1 MQHSRSPRTGS
12 HQTRR
17 SMLSVG
23 SIGMM
28 GLGLPQLSSWS
39 AQGAIDHAKPPKSVI
54 FIFINGGM
62 SHQDSFDMKPFAPSS
77 VRGEFQPVQTQTPG
91 IQICEH
97 LPMMAARTDQYAIVR
112 SLSTDSSDHGPA
124 CHMLFTG
131 RLDFPPGFVD
141 QGKISP
147 NEWPSIPS
155 QVTYVLNDGGALP
168 PAAILPQPSINEA
181 NAIRPGQYAGKLG
194 TRWESWH
201 IDIASPCALGN
212 GACPHC
218 FRFNGE
224 VFEHGAPTVLNMPML
239 SLPEGGESRFRN
251 RVQLL
256 SYVERQQATLERLAM
271 AGRLDRD
278 RQQAVSVLADAKVRS
293 AFDVENADP
302 AVQQRY
308 GRNKFGL
315 SLLMAR
321 RLVEAGVRLVQVNL
335 GKNSSWDTHVGNF
348 VNLKNNLF
356 PYADRGISA
365 LLDDLQQSGMLEST
379 LVIVTGEFGR
389 TPTINKDAGRDHW
402 GPAMSSL
409 FAGGGV
415 RGGQCIGET
424 DAIAAYPVTERLTPE
439 NMAATIFHTLGI
451 REDTL
456 WHDIDGRPHE
466 LYRARPIE
474 DLYGHRSV

>member
-1 MQHSRSPRTGS
+1 MTSNFPFGITQQLS
-12 HQTRR
+12 RR
-17 SMLSVG
+17 SMLNAG
-23 SIGMM
+23 TIGMM
-28 GLGLPQLSSWS
+28 GLGLPQLAALESAAPARISST
-39 AQGAIDHAKPPKSVI
+39 KKSVI
-54 FIFINGGM
+54 FVFINGGL
-62 SHQDSFDMKPFAPSS
+62 SHQDTFDMKPHAPDS
-77 VRGEFQPVQTQTPG
+77 VRGEFRPIHTQTPG

-97 LPMMAARTDQYAIVR
+97 LPMMASRTEKYAIVR

-147 NEWPSIPS
+147 NEWPSMLS
-155 QVTYVLNDGGALP
+155 QVTYALADGGALP
-168 PAAILPQPSINEA
+168 PAAALPQPSINEV
-181 NAIRPGQYAGKLG
+181 NAVRPGQYAGKLG
-194 TRWESWH
+194 SRWESWH
-201 IDIASPCALGN
+201 IDIAAPCALGN

-224 VFEHGAPTVLNMPML
+224 VFEHGSPSVLNMPML
-239 SLPEGGESRFRN
+239 SLPDGGRSRLMN
-251 RVQLL
+251 RIELL
-256 SYVERQQATLERLAM
+256 SHVEQQQRLMETLART
-271 AGRLDRD
+271 GQLDRD
-278 RQQAVSVLADAKVRS
+278 RRQAISVLADAKVRA

-302 AVQQRY
+302 AVQLRY

-348 VNLKNNLF
+348 VNLKNNLLPF
-356 PYADRGISA
+356 ADRALSA
-365 LLDDLQQSGMLEST
+365 LLDDLDESGMLEST
-379 LVIVTGEFGR
+379 LLIVSGEFGR

-402 GPAMSSL
+402 GPAMTSL

-415 RGGQCIGET
+415 RGGQAIGET
-424 DAIAAYPVTERLTPE
+424 DAIAAWPVSERQTPE
-439 NMAATIFHTLGI
+439 NIAATIFHTLGI
-451 REDTL
+451 DERML

-466 LYRARPIE
+466 LYRAQPICG
-474 DLYGHRSV
+474 LF